1 MKALKA
7 KKQILRTQISN
18 ARSRNNE
25 RQLERELQRFFDR
38 LGKQVQQNL
47 EEYWSEHL
55 LQGQVDLITKPI
67 SEAQAEYY
75 HILQKYDKREYQLGI
90 REAQRLVKLSQ
101 KNYAHKAIKPRLRRT
116 RDLFATLRGAEQDL
130 LDKVFIASQATL
142 ARVDTSIKTLL
153 TEGYQ
158 SGKGINYV
166 ANLLIKRFDQL
177 QNWEAQ
183 RIARTEIHNSH
194 NTAVMDTYQELGV
207 EYTMWISAGDDGRT
221 RDSHL
226 EVEGEIIPVGG
237 TYSNGLKY
245 PGDTDGPIEEWIN
258 CRCSN
263 APYVIPYGYMA
274 PSFSP
279 FREDDLIKVET
290 KPPVTE
296 PTPVETQETYQIN
309 GGERYSNVEISQD
322 VLDKIIQHQETRATA
337 KIEWGN
343 TVDLK
348 TGKLNLVNDVKGKK
362 NQVTVPRPS
371 TGNYGL
377 LHNHP
382 SESPFSGGDMFNQL
396 GYRNQNVCVATTPK
410 GVWVARDTEF
420 GAASKVNG
428 LSDNTRYEIKYKM
441 DGKYREFSRE
451 TLDKKYAERMR
462 NATTRKEYNAIKKE
476 YLADPEY
483 KEKYG
488 KWLLEEYGVG
498 VNKYNYFEIEF
509 IPKEEL
515 RNVKF

>member
-47 EEYWSEHL
+47 EEYWSDHL
-55 LQGQVDLITKPI
+55 LQGQVDLITKPV

-75 HILQKYDKREYQLGI
+75 LILQKYNKREYQLGI
-90 REAQRLVKLSQ
+90 REAERLVKLS
-101 KNYAHKAIKPRLRRT
+101 KKPIAEKAIKPRLFKRY
-116 RDLFATLRGAEQDL
+116 DLFATLREAEEDL
-130 LDKVFIASQATL
+130 LNRVFIASQATL
-142 ARVDTSIKTLL
+142 ERVDTSIKTLL

-177 QNWEAQ
+177 TTWEAK

-226 EVEGEIIPVGG
+226 EVDGEIIPVGG

-263 APYVIPYGYMA
+263 APYVIPYGYAA
-274 PSFSP
+274 PPYSP
-279 FREDDLIKVET
+279 FREEDLIK
-290 KPPVTE
+290 
-296 PTPVETQETYQIN
+296 I
-309 GGERYSNVEISQD
+309 R
-322 VLDKIIQHQETRATA
+322 
-337 KIEWGN
+337 
-343 TVDLK
+343 
-348 TGKLNLVNDVKGKK
+348 
-362 NQVTVPRPS
+362 
-371 TGNYGL
+371 
-377 LHNHP
+377 
-382 SESPFSGGDMFNQL
+382 
-396 GYRNQNVCVATTPK
+396 
-410 GVWVARDTEF
+410 
-420 GAASKVNG
+420 
-428 LSDNTRYEIKYKM
+428 
-441 DGKYREFSRE
+441 
-451 TLDKKYAERMR
+451 
-462 NATTRKEYNAIKKE
+462 
-476 YLADPEY
+476 
-483 KEKYG
+483 
-488 KWLLEEYGVG
+488 
-498 VNKYNYFEIEF
+498 
-509 IPKEEL
+509 
-515 RNVKF
+515 

>member
-25 RQLERELQRFFDR
+25 RQLERELARFFDR

-55 LQGQVDLITKPI
+55 LQGQVDLITKPV

-75 HILQKYDKREYQLGI
+75 LILQKYNKREYRLGI
-90 REAQRLVKLSQ
+90 QEAERLVKLS
-101 KNYAHKAIKPRLRRT
+101 KKPIAEKAIKPRLTRRY
-116 RDLFATLRGAEQDL
+116 DLFATLREAEQDL

-142 ARVDTSIKTLL
+142 ERVDTSIKTLL

-166 ANLLIKRFDQL
+166 ANLLTRRFDQL
-177 QNWEAQ
+177 QTWEAQ

-226 EVEGEIIPVGG
+226 EVDGEIIPVGG

-263 APYVIPYGYMA
+263 APYVIPYGYTA
-274 PSFSP
+274 PPFSP
-279 FREDDLIKVET
+279 FREEDLIK
-290 KPPVTE
+290 
-296 PTPVETQETYQIN
+296 I
-309 GGERYSNVEISQD
+309 R
-322 VLDKIIQHQETRATA
+322 
-337 KIEWGN
+337 
-343 TVDLK
+343 
-348 TGKLNLVNDVKGKK
+348 
-362 NQVTVPRPS
+362 
-371 TGNYGL
+371 
-377 LHNHP
+377 
-382 SESPFSGGDMFNQL
+382 
-396 GYRNQNVCVATTPK
+396 
-410 GVWVARDTEF
+410 
-420 GAASKVNG
+420 
-428 LSDNTRYEIKYKM
+428 
-441 DGKYREFSRE
+441 
-451 TLDKKYAERMR
+451 
-462 NATTRKEYNAIKKE
+462 
-476 YLADPEY
+476 
-483 KEKYG
+483 
-488 KWLLEEYGVG
+488 
-498 VNKYNYFEIEF
+498 
-509 IPKEEL
+509 
-515 RNVKF
+515 